1 MNEELW
7 SWRRE
12 LNPRP
17 SDYKSDALPTELRQR
32 YLLRRFCT
40 RAPCR
45 AAKRLERETG
55 IEPATNSLEG
65 CDSTIELLPPWKETR
80 PPEPTHPFYGTK
92 RQPVNSLRK
101 MSGRVG
107 CHLFFLLAEH
117 PYFAVLVV
125 HVHREIVQV
134 IDQLFQILRL
144 ELAQVD
150 LHAVFPQGAVHVY
163 ARLGRNQAG

>member
-1 MNEELW
+1 MLYQLSYASVTYSVASAPEYPAAPLSAW
-7 SWRRE
+7 SGRRE
-12 LNPRP
+12 SNPQPTAWKAVTLPLSYSRLGRKPGRLNRHIHSTEP
-17 SDYKSDALPTELRQR
+17 SASRSIHYA
-32 YLLRRFCT
+32 
-40 RAPCR
+40 
-45 AAKRLERETG
+45 
-55 IEPATNSLEG
+55 
-65 CDSTIELLPPWKETR
+65 
-80 PPEPTHPFYGTK
+80 
-92 RQPVNSLRK
+92 K

-107 CHLFFLLAEH
+107 CHLFFLFAEH